1 MSGLAK
7 PAYTLEIDGVDDDSV
22 VMLDI
27 EIYKSQRGANWI
39 LRHKPYVKP
48 TARHIP
54 LGSDSYHPRSVHQS
68 WPRAEMLRL
77 HKRASL
83 PQQSLLFR
91 LAKITRFA
99 YFGLDEQALDKCLD
113 WSPGIKGICIPAHL
127 QTGSLVAKQREMY
140 IAIPYHEAFFGV
152 QTAINK
158 VVDKW
163 RQHLIEST
171 GISYSVKIA
180 WSRASDPLQF
190 KLRRCCKTA
199 NCLLGR
205 KGKEEDCVCCSKLSQ
220 DHVRILLPGWSHFH
234 SLPHQSLFF

>member
-1 MSGLAK
+1 MIAI
-7 PAYTLEIDGVDDDSV
+7 THGVST
-22 VMLDI
+22 
-27 EIYKSQRGANWI
+27 N
-39 LRHKPYVKP
+39 
-48 TARHIP
+48 
-54 LGSDSYHPRSVHQS
+54 LGHEPRCCVFTNGRLCLSNLFCSDSQ
-68 WPRAEMLRL
+68 
-77 HKRASL
+77 
-83 PQQSLLFR
+83 
-91 LAKITRFA
+91 KITRFA

-199 NCLLGR
+199 
-205 KGKEEDCVCCSKLSQ
+205 
-220 DHVRILLPGWSHFH
+220 IFW
-234 SLPHQSLFF
+234 

>member
-1 MSGLAK
+1 MGQGHSGGTSDLLLNGLMESTLLTLSEKHVLGIKAYARFRDDIFILVASMEQADTVFSRMSGLAK

-91 LAKITRFA
+91 LAKKHDICIFWLGRAGTRQM
-99 YFGLDEQALDKCLD
+99 FGLVSRHQRYLHSSTSPNRQLSCKAERDVHCNSVPRGFLWRPNGNQQSCRQMAPALD
-113 WSPGIKGICIPAHL
+113 
-127 QTGSLVAKQREMY
+127 
-140 IAIPYHEAFFGV
+140 
-152 QTAINK
+152 
-158 VVDKW
+158 
-163 RQHLIEST
+163 
-171 GISYSVKIA
+171 
-180 WSRASDPLQF
+180 
-190 KLRRCCKTA
+190 
-199 NCLLGR
+199 
-205 KGKEEDCVCCSKLSQ
+205 
-220 DHVRILLPGWSHFH
+220 
-234 SLPHQSLFF
+234 